1 MPRRDRAAVG
11 FLGGL
16 KLEDVPN
23 PARIILAY
31 ERPEINR
38 FRGRDVVFTAVLK
51 FKLGLD
57 HRRKCV
63 GLVAIV
69 RTFHA
74 PKAAPK

>member
-16 KLEDVPN
+16 KPEDVPN
-23 PARIILAY
+23 PTRIILAY

-38 FRGRDVVFTAVLK
+38 FRGKDVVFTAVLK
-51 FKLGLD
+51 FKLESTLG
-57 HRRKCV
+57 KCK
-63 GLVAIV
+63 GDVALW